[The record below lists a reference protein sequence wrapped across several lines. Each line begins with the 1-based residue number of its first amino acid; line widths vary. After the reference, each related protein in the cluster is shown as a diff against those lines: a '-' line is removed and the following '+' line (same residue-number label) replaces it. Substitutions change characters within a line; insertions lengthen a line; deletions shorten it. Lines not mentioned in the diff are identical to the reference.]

1 MSDGVVDPQPKSRMS
16 LWLPILI
23 CVVCGVGGNLTLKWG
38 MQGYQPEADKG
49 VVVQL
54 ILRILTSP
62 VLIGGLVLYGV
73 SMLSWLRLIST
84 QKLSFVYPVFVSM
97 SFMLVMSA
105 SAYIFHEQVKWT
117 QAVGCVV
124 IVTGIWLATR

>member
-1 MSDGVVDPQPKSRMS
+1 MS

-23 CVVCGVGGNLTLKWG
+23 CVVCGVAGNLTLKWG
-38 MQGYQPEADKG
+38 MQGYQPDADRG
-49 VVVQL
+49 LVVQL

-62 VLIGGLVLYGV
+62 ILLGGLVLYGV

-84 QKLSFVYPVFVSM
+84 QKLSFVYPLFVSM
-97 SFMLVMSA
+97 SFLLVMSG

-117 QAVGCVV
+117 QALGCVV